1 MTTEYENVRE
11 QAQQEVVFNQTE
23 LTFDLSNRSRL
34 MPPPLTIIVYIMSS
48 VVWICN
54 LILSAICSPKLNIYS
69 YLHYHTFE
77 TIRNRKYGC
86 CWHILCKIICCGQSR
101 CITINDK
108 KKYGCGPYPVWI
120 AIVLWTLLIV
130 AIYYEINDK
139 HDDHMHII
147 WVSIAIA
154 SSGLLLL
161 FFIIYMFGQ
170 FTYNTC
176 YSKYLCCCCEKP
188 PTTEYFQKT
197 NEIPKTFY
205 ATKYFESMTRY
216 QLWKWYCC
224 SDCCG
229 DNSADSNAI
238 TDIEEKDMNEMAAA
252 NEVRKIHHKGCY
264 AELILRCQDATKLLN
279 PIKGITMSKYIDS
292 YESKHNEI
300 NETDKSVV
308 KTLTRDTL
316 FCEKCYRHLDKKRI
330 DKQLVTPWPAL
341 LDYSSVMIF
350 LFIPI

>member
-120 AIVLWTLLIV
+120 AIVLWTLFIIGVSVTDDKDAWLIV
-130 AIYYEINDK
+130 ALL
-139 HDDHMHII
+139 
-147 WVSIAIA
+147 AG
-154 SSGLLLL
+154 GLLL
-161 FFIIYMFGQ
+161 FIFIIYTFGE

-176 YSKYLCCCCEKP
+176 YSKYLCCCCKNP
-188 PTTEYFQKT
+188 SMSTNVKTFRATEYF
-197 NEIPKTFY
+197 
-205 ATKYFESMTRY
+205 SSWTRC
-216 QLWKWYCC
+216 QLCKWYCC
-224 SDCCG
+224 SHIYR
-229 DNSADSNAI
+229 NDSG
-238 TDIEEKDMNEMAAA
+238 EMAAA
-252 NEVRKIHHKGCY
+252 NEIRKIHHKGCY

>member
-34 MPPPLTIIVYIMSS
+34 MPPPLTIIVY
-48 VVWICN
+48 VVSFIVMICN
-54 LILSAICSPKLNIYS
+54 FILCACCHPKLNIYA
-69 YLHYHTFE
+69 YLHYDTFE
-77 TIRNRKYGC
+77 IIRNRKYGC
-86 CWHILCKIICCGQSR
+86 V
-101 CITINDK
+101 
-108 KKYGCGPYPVWI
+108 PYPVWI

-130 AIYYEINDK
+130 AINSEAKDT
-139 HDDHMHII
+139 HDDHMHIV
-147 WVSIAIA
+147 WWSIGIVAA
-154 SSGLLLL
+154 GLLLL
-161 FFIIYMFGQ
+161 FFIVYMFGE

-176 YSKYLCCCCEKP
+176 YSKYLCCCCKNP
-188 PTTEYFQKT
+188 SMGT
-197 NEIPKTFY
+197 NAKTFY
-205 ATKYFESMTRY
+205 ATNYLKSMTRC

-224 SDCCG
+224 SCCYG
-229 DNSADSNAI
+229 NNLDDSNGI
-238 TDIEEKDMNEMAAA
+238 TDSDEKDMIEMAAA
-252 NEVRKIHHKGCY
+252 NKVRKIHHKGCY
-264 AELILRCQDATKLLN
+264 AELILRCQDSKKTLN
-279 PIKGITMSKYIDS
+279 PIKGITMSKYIDQ